1 MSGCGQWRRVTIATH
16 TNRKGSSMV
25 DSYEAPAL
33 TVLGEVAE
41 LTEGGSSGGPDQTDG
56 NGSAQVVSDGRL
68 KRAIRAL

>member
-1 MSGCGQWRRVTIATH
+1 
-16 TNRKGSSMV
+16 MV

-41 LTEGGSSGGPDQTDG
+41 LTEGGSSGGADQTDG
-56 NGSAQVVSDGRL
+56 NGSAPLPPSDGRL